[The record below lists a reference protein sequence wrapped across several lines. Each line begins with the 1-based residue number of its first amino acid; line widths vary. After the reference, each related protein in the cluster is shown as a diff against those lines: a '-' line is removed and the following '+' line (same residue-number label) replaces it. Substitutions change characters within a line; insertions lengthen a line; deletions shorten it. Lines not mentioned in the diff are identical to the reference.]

1 MDVIRHDDVLVERHV
16 REVQWHLEP
25 AVLHECA
32 QPRQV
37 NAPAVNVTESLPTT
51 LGADGHEI
59 RGHRAVVERSEAN
72 RAAVVQWRHDP
83 SCATTRAYG
92 AGPSRCVESTRRNS
106 ARNRGTAPVL
116 GNGRRRRTWCDDGW
130 EEGRIMMR
138 PYAGGTKVHRDAGGT
153 KIHRERRRHEDPP
166 RAPEARRSTATP
178 EARRSTASAGV
189 RYLSP
194 IDRSTGGC

>member
-1 MDVIRHDDVLVERHV
+1 MEVIRHDVVLVELHV

-59 RGHRAVVERSEAN
+59 RGHRAVVERCEAN

-83 SCATTRAYG
+83 SCM
-92 AGPSRCVESTRRNS
+92 TRRMGRPVTVRRGAAQGA
-106 ARNRGTAPVL
+106 ARNA
-116 GNGRRRRTWCDDGW
+116 D
-130 EEGRIMMR
+130 
-138 PYAGGTKVHRDAGGT
+138 
-153 KIHRERRRHEDPP
+153 
-166 RAPEARRSTATP
+166 RACS
-178 EARRSTASAGV
+178 G
-189 RYLSP
+189 
-194 IDRSTGGC
+194 